1 MLAKLVRATR
11 AFFRD
16 DIRVQLQGG
25 KLRVQ
30 LESPD
35 GPYVPPEE
43 RMRLAAEKRAAD
55 ELAAM
60 RRELAAMLNDDPG
73 SRARLPHL
81 AYVEQQLAIQ
91 GLALLDKL
99 SVALVRAAYKQLDDN
114 VMNWSQVGLA
124 TLRSKLGVAVKERG
138 LGHGQD
144 NTEAD
149 AALPTDPATAPAMEV
164 QESPLA
170 DSEQALL
177 DAYRAMREGSAGG
190 ADEMG
195 TSPSATTD
203 KVAA

>member
-16 DIRVQLQGG
+16 DIRLQVQGG
-25 KLRVQ
+25 KLRVH

-43 RMRLAAEKRAAD
+43 RLRLAAEKRAAED
-55 ELAAM
+55 LLIM
-60 RRELAAMLNDDPG
+60 RRELAAMLDDDPG
-73 SRARLPHL
+73 ARARLPHL
-81 AYVEQQLAIQ
+81 AFVEQQLAIQ

-99 SVALVRAAYKQLDDN
+99 SVALLRAAYKQLDDN

-144 NTEAD
+144 TAEAD
-149 AALPTDPATAPAMEV
+149 AALPSDPSCAPAMEV

-170 DSEQALL
+170 DNEQALL
-177 DAYRAMREGSAGG
+177 DAYRAMREGSGG
-190 ADEMG
+190 VGDNAAPG
-195 TSPSATTD
+195 
-203 KVAA
+203 VAATDRVAA

>member
-16 DIRVQLQGG
+16 DIRVQLHGG

-35 GPYVPPEE
+35 GPYVPPED
-43 RMRLAAEKRAAD
+43 RLRLAAEKRAAN

-60 RRELAAMLNDDPG
+60 RQELTAMLDDDPG
-73 SRARLPHL
+73 ARARLPHL

-99 SVALVRAAYKQLDDN
+99 SVALLRAAYKQLDDN

-144 NTEAD
+144 SAEAD
-149 AALPTDPATAPAMEV
+149 AALPTDPASAPAMEV

-177 DAYRAMREGSAGG
+177 DVYRAMREGSVGVADSSAPG
-190 ADEMG
+190 AK
-195 TSPSATTD
+195 AHR
-203 KVAA
+203 VAA